1 MPEEFYKKLDRYSKE
16 AGLPKEEFISKAID
30 SYIWAIRRKVF
41 PESIGEKLH
50 NVSSAVSKAWWS
62 KLTAEEKR
70 ERAMKAVEARR
81 DKMAARRRETDAG
94 KKGS

>member
-1 MPEEFYKKLDRYSKE
+1 LPEEFYRKLDRYSKE

-41 PESIGEKLH
+41 PESVGEKLH

-70 ERAMKAVEARR
+70 ARAMRAVEARR
-81 DKMAARRRETDAG
+81 EKMADQKRETDAD
-94 KKGS
+94 KKRS